1 MLLGN
6 TGCLEDVVFQLLLGA
21 AGIHD
26 QECHHEH
33 ALILALQFLQQILC
47 IVSVGR
53 QVTRND
59 IHVVT
64 GADCLLLLFDLGAV
78 QLCDRMLHR
87 LDRLVLIKGTDMHRH
102 DLAGFHIQQLLQQL
116 IGKIRSR
123 DSQKAHGSIQISH
136 PEMSSAGEG
145 EG

>member
-1 MLLGN
+1 MFLSN

-26 QECHHEH
+26 QECYHEH

-78 QLCDRMLHR
+78 QLRDRMLHR
-87 LDRLVLIKGTDMHRH
+87 LDRLVLIKGADMHRH
-102 DLAGFHIQQLLQQL
+102 DLTGFHIQQLLQQL
-116 IGKIRSR
+116 IG
-123 DSQKAHGSIQISH
+123 QI
-136 PEMSSAGEG
+136 
-145 EG
+145 

>member
-33 ALILALQFLQQILC
+33 ALILALQFLQQILR
-47 IVSVGR
+47 VTAVGC

-64 GADCLLLLFDLGAV
+64 GADCFLLFFDFGTV
-78 QLCDRMLHR
+78 QLRNRMLYR

-102 DLAGFHIQQLLQQL
+102 DLAGFHIQKILQQL
-116 IGKIRSR
+116 IGKIRRR
-123 DSQKAHGSIQISH
+123 DCKETHGSIQISH
-136 PEMSSAGEG
+136 PEMPSAGEG
-145 EG
+145 E